1 MTTAHEAES
10 GAARPGLREA
20 TTEWGGLVTGSDLYY
35 LPASEALRLFRSREL
50 SPVELMSAII
60 ARIEAVDPQVNA
72 LPIRFFDEALRGAR
86 LAEARYAGRGRRPRP
101 LEGLP
106 VAVKDEVEVAG
117 QPCTSGSLLYK
128 DHVAD
133 HTAACIQRIIDA
145 GAIIHARSATPEFCC
160 AAITDSRLWG
170 VTRNPWNLEYS
181 PGGSSGGS
189 GAALAAGM
197 ASLATGSD
205 IGGSIRIPASFS
217 GVVGFKPPYGRVP
230 QEPPFNL
237 DHYCHDG
244 PMARTVEDCRLLEN
258 VMAGPHR
265 EDIVSLRPK
274 LVVPCG
280 LPGVEGWKIAVS
292 GDLGGFEVDDEVAA
306 NVAAAAATFAT
317 LGAEVHPVGLA
328 FDMDD
333 LREAVR
339 AHFGTIFGSL
349 VSESLPEYRELMTS
363 YAIEFAEDAGR
374 PNVGY
379 YRGLEIESEVYA
391 QVADVLE
398 DHRILIAPVFG
409 RPALKATMADYDF
422 DDMYRYGM
430 TMVFNMCSRCP
441 VLVVPCGRSRE
452 GIPLGIQIVGRTY
465 DDVSVFR
472 AAAAFAAA
480 VPWFQVPERRP
491 ALERSL
497 A

>member
-1 MTTAHEAES
+1 MTDELH
-10 GAARPGLREA
+10 
-20 TTEWGGLVTGSDLYY
+20 Y
-35 LPASEALRLFRSREL
+35 LPAHAALTLFRRGDL
-50 SPVELMSAII
+50 SPVELMDATIR
-60 ARIEAVDPQVNA
+60 RIEAVDPAVNA
-72 LPIRFFDEALRGAR
+72 LPVRFFDEALEGAR
-86 LAEARYAGRGRRPRP
+86 AAEARYAGHGPEPRP

-117 QPCTSGSLLYK
+117 QPATSGSLILK
-128 DHVAD
+128 DYVPD
-133 HTAACIQRIIDA
+133 QTAACVQRIIDA

-170 VTRNPWNLEYS
+170 TTRNPWNLEYS

-230 QEPPFNL
+230 QQPPFNL

-265 EDIVSLRPK
+265 EDLVSLKPK
-274 LVVPCG
+274 LTIPVPG
-280 LPGVEGWKIAVS
+280 DGGVEGWPIAVS
-292 GDLGGFEVDDEVAA
+292 PDLGGYQVDDEVAA
-306 NVAAAAATFAT
+306 NLAAAAETFGG
-317 LGAEVHPVGLA
+317 LGASVEQVDIRL
-328 FDMDD
+328 DMAAV
-333 LREAVR
+333 REAIR
-339 AHFGTIFGSL
+339 AHFGTIFGAL
-349 VSESLPEYRELMTS
+349 VNQDLPAHRELMTS
-363 YAIEFAEDAGR
+363 YAIEFAEDAAR
-374 PNVGY
+374 PNVGF
-379 YRGLEIESEVYA
+379 YRGLEIESEVWA
-391 QVADVLE
+391 ALADVFD
-398 DHRILIAPVFG
+398 DHRLLITPVFG
-409 RPALKATMADYDF
+409 VPALKATVADYDF
-422 DDMYRYGM
+422 DDLYRYGL
-430 TMVFNMCSRCP
+430 TTVFNMCSRCP

-452 GIPLGIQIVGRTY
+452 GVPMGIQIVGRTY
-465 DDVSVFR
+465 EDTDVFR

-480 VPWFQVPERRP
+480 HPWFDSPESRP

>member
-1 MTTAHEAES
+1 MTD
-10 GAARPGLREA
+10 
-20 TTEWGGLVTGSDLYY
+20 DLCF
-35 LPASEALRLFRSREL
+35 LPASEALARFRRREL
-50 SPVELMSAII
+50 SPVELLQATID
-60 ARIEAVDPQVNA
+60 RIEALDPVVNA
-72 LPIRFFDEALRGAR
+72 LPIRLFDEALEAAR
-86 LAEARYAGRGRRPRP
+86 AAEARYAGRGPEPRP

-117 QPCTSGSLLYK
+117 QSCTEGSLILK
-128 DHVAD
+128 DNVAD
-133 HTAACIQRIIDA
+133 RTAACIQRIIDA
-145 GAIIHARSATPEFCC
+145 GGIIHARSATPEFCC
-160 AAITDSRLWG
+160 AAITDSRIWG

-230 QEPPFNL
+230 QAPPFNL

-274 LVVPCG
+274 LTIPAE
-280 LPGVEGWKIAVS
+280 LPGVEGWRIAVS
-292 GDLGGFEVDDEVAA
+292 ADLGGFEVDGEVRE
-306 NVAAAAATFAT
+306 NIREAAAVFGS
-317 LGAEVHPVGLA
+317 LGAEVDEVGLA
-328 FDMDD
+328 FDMGEV
-333 LREAVR
+333 REAAR
-339 AHFGTIFGSL
+339 AHFATIFGSL
-349 VSESLPEYRELMTS
+349 IGQALPEHRDVMTT
-363 YAIEFAEDAGR
+363 YAIAFAEDAGK

-379 YRGLEIESEVYA
+379 YRSLEIESEIYA
-391 QVADVLE
+391 GVADVFEEHEL
-398 DHRILIAPVFG
+398 LIAPVFG
-409 RPALKATMADYDF
+409 VPALKATVADYDIEAI
-422 DDMYRYGM
+422 YRHGM
-430 TMVFNMCSRCP
+430 TLIFNMCSRCP

-452 GIPLGIQIVGRTY
+452 GVPLGIQIVGRTY

-480 VPWFQVPERRP
+480 RPWYIDPTMRP
-491 ALERSL
+491 ALEGGSVR

>member
-1 MTTAHEAES
+1 MAD
-10 GAARPGLREA
+10 
-20 TTEWGGLVTGSDLYY
+20 DLCY
-35 LPASEALRLFRSREL
+35 LPASEALALFRSREL
-50 SPVELMSAII
+50 SPLELMRATID
-60 ARIEAVDPQVNA
+60 RIQAVDGEVNA
-72 LPIRFFDEALRGAR
+72 LPIRFFDEALEAAR
-86 LAEARYAGRGRRPRP
+86 AAEARYAGATPTPRP

-106 VAVKDEVEVAG
+106 VAVKDEVAVAG
-117 QPCTSGSLLYK
+117 QPCTEGSLLLK
-128 DHVAD
+128 DYIAG

-145 GAIIHARSATPEFCC
+145 GGIIHARSATPEFCC

-170 VTRNPWNLEYS
+170 VTRNPWNLDYS

-205 IGGSIRIPASFS
+205 IGGSIRIPSSFC

-230 QEPPFNL
+230 QDPPFNL

-265 EDIVSLRPK
+265 DDIVSLRPK
-274 LVVPCG
+274 LIVPPPLHG
-280 LPGVEGWKIAVS
+280 IEGWKIAVS
-292 GDLGGFEVDDEVAA
+292 DDLGGFEVSAEVRE
-306 NVAAAAATFAT
+306 NLEAAAGVFGS
-317 LGAEVHPVGLA
+317 LGASVEQVELA
-328 FDMDD
+328 LDMDD
-333 LREAVR
+333 VREAAR
-339 AHFGTIFGSL
+339 AHFGAIFGSL
-349 VSESLPEYRELMTS
+349 IRRSLPEHRDLLTP
-363 YAIEFAEDAGR
+363 YAIAFAEDAGR

-379 YRGLEIESEVYA
+379 YRSLEIESEVYA
-391 QVADVLE
+391 KVAGILE
-398 DHRILIAPVFG
+398 DHRVLIAPTFG
-409 RPALKATMADYDF
+409 VPALKAGMDDYDI
-422 DDMYRYGM
+422 DVLYRLGM
-430 TMVFNMCSRCP
+430 TLIFNMCSRCP
-441 VLVVPCGRSRE
+441 VLVVPCGRSRD
-452 GIPLGIQIVGRTY
+452 GVPLGVQIVGRTY

-480 VPWFQVPERRP
+480 RPWFDTPARRP